1 MDWYATR
8 KKGRKRMQFVRYLKE
23 RWKTIAFLLFAMVTI
38 EIFLLLYPVHPV
50 IRIYIALIIPAGYLT
65 GTYMEYHAKKSFYD
79 DVMGTLD
86 QFEDK
91 YMIVE
96 MLPQTQFT
104 EEELLKQILQDSN
117 KAMLEKV
124 NSYKHILTEY
134 KDYIELWIHEI
145 KLPIATARMMI
156 ENNPGEVTKNIED
169 EIDEIEGYT
178 EQALYYARSS
188 HANKDYCVT
197 ECNVKDMVNE
207 VIKRNK
213 KTLIN
218 QRVKIV
224 IDDIERTVYTDSKWC
239 HFILNQIIN
248 NSIKYKK
255 EMNAEIHF
263 FVEENKENVI
273 LYIKDNGIGIKRGE
287 IGKVFEKGFT
297 GSNGRRGKKSTG
309 IGLYLCKKLCNRLG
323 LGIELESEENAG
335 TEVKIMF
342 PKSSF
347 SLLK

>member
-1 MDWYATR
+1 
-8 KKGRKRMQFVRYLKE
+8 MQFTDYLKE
-23 RWKTIAFLLFAMVTI
+23 RWKTIAFLVFAVITI

-50 IRIYIALIIPAGYLT
+50 IRTYIALVIPAGYFI
-65 GTYMEYHAKKSFYD
+65 GTYMEYHSKKSFYD

-86 QFEDK
+86 QLEDK

-104 EEELLKQILQDSN
+104 EEELLKQVLQDAN

-124 NSYKHILTEY
+124 NSYKHVLMEY

-145 KLPIATARMMI
+145 KLPIATARMII
-156 ENNPGEVTKNIED
+156 ENNPSEAMDSIED
-169 EIDEIEGYT
+169 EIGEIEGYT

-188 HANKDYCVT
+188 HANKDYYVT
-197 ECNVKDMVNE
+197 EYNVKDMVNE

-218 QRVKIV
+218 QKIKIV
-224 IDDIERTVYTDSKWC
+224 IEDIEQTVYTDSKWC
-239 HFILNQIIN
+239 HFILNQIID

-255 EMNAEIHF
+255 ENDAKIHF
-263 FVEENKENVI
+263 FVEENKENVM
-273 LYIKDNGIGIKRGE
+273 LCIKDNGIGIKSGE